1 MGALYGILG
10 PADHAE
16 LRMLGSRL
24 AHRGREAAEW
34 SPGRDLHLGIRGA
47 RRIVD
52 VQEHGPVAFEGA
64 IDNRGE
70 VAGLLRRRDGD
81 AVGPAQDAGLVFELV
96 DSLGAEGLARLAGQF
111 AVAIWHG
118 PERRLLL
125 ARDPM
130 GGAPLYFTSTHD
142 RLVFASEYK
151 ALLALDGVSVHPDLD
166 QLQVVHAS
174 GWVRPGHSCMRG
186 IYSVAPG
193 CVLEVR
199 AGRLSSRRYW
209 NPTPHPMAARGSS
222 ALRDALI
229 TALRPQ
235 VVGCGRIGVAL
246 SGGLGSVLVADGARA
261 VAEGREIHT
270 IATGCGPND
279 PALAEEARTARAVGS
294 RHHTVILD
302 PEDLDS
308 LLPWMVWHLEEP
320 SGGIEIGY
328 LFAGAREAARH
339 VTVAVTGAGLGELMG
354 AAGTGRLAGSAL
366 GDLLRK
372 PLSALKAVYHRGGG
386 FPAARI
392 RGAAPLPSLAGAAVD
407 ALQRLRMQA
416 SIERLFSGV
425 GIRLVGPCTDP
436 IFVGTALAQPGAP
449 GPVALGGGFT
459 RGDRLH
465 HQARMADALDRMAVE
480 LLSPGAV
487 RERGFFEPA
496 YLAALLRRLRG
507 QPYSVERAGRI
518 WSLLLIEIWAREFLD
533 RRGAPPELPAPP
545 IRLLDTTGA
554 PRTTATSGAT

>member
-1 MGALYGILG
+1 
-10 PADHAE
+10 
-16 LRMLGSRL
+16 MLGSRL

-70 VAGLLRRRDGD
+70 IAGLLRRRDGD
-81 AVGPAQDAGLVFELV
+81 AVGPAHDAGLVFELV

-151 ALLALDGVSVHPDLD
+151 ALLALDGVSVHPDID
-166 QLQVVHAS
+166 QLQMVHAS

-209 NPTPHPMAARGSS
+209 NPTSHPMAARGSS

-235 VVGCGRIGVAL
+235 VVGCGRIGVVL

-270 IATGCGPND
+270 IATGYGPND
-279 PALAEEARTARAVGS
+279 PALAEEARTARAIGS

-320 SGGIEIGY
+320 SGGIEVGY

-339 VTVAVTGAGLGELMG
+339 VTLAVTGAGLGELMG

-386 FPAARI
+386 FPSARI

-425 GIRLVGPCTDP
+425 GIRLVGPSTDP
-436 IFVGTALAQPGAP
+436 IFVGTALALPGAP

-465 HQARMADALDRMAVE
+465 HQARTADALDRMAVE

-507 QPYSVERAGRI
+507 QPYSEERAGRI
-518 WSLLLIEIWAREFLD
+518 WSMLLIEIWAREFLD
-533 RRGAPPELPAPP
+533 RRGAPPERPAPP

-554 PRTTATSGAT
+554 PRTTAASGAT